1 MAPNCVLPNPSSK
14 AATTRPLAAS
24 EIFPRLRQEL
34 EKDPSLAGGL
44 KGLFIIQVLQDK
56 GETGDAQEWYM
67 LFTGVPTKPT
77 ITSTRPEL
85 PLTSAKP
92 LPIVLLQLKD
102 EDLVRFCAGGLSG
115 MQGIVS
121 GRIKVGGDIDLALGL
136 ERLFVQAGGPERTL
150 EILRS
155 RKGGYGQ
162 QAKL

>member
-1 MAPNCVLPNPSSK
+1 
-14 AATTRPLAAS
+14 
-24 EIFPRLRQEL
+24 
-34 EKDPSLAGGL
+34 
-44 KGLFIIQVLQDK
+44 
-56 GETGDAQEWYM
+56 M
-67 LFTGVPTKPT
+67 LFTGVPSKPT

-85 PLTSAKP
+85 PLTSGKP

-155 RKGGYGQ
+155 RKEGDGQ